1 MTEREMSLIERE
13 MSTPEGRRELAAA
26 AGIAD
31 AADLLLECFEASGLT
46 QERLA
51 QLLGLTPGRVSQ
63 VLHGDGNV
71 KVATLAR
78 FLSAMGRELQL
89 GAQLPTDDSEEQ
101 PCYAP
106 VSSSLKGEWSDVLNV
121 RQTVNVSTVSR
132 GPVDEGWAG
141 HRRVELRANYR

>member
-1 MTEREMSLIERE
+1 

-31 AADLLLECFEASGLT
+31 AADLLLECFEAAGLT

-78 FLSAMGRELQL
+78 FLSAMGWELQL
-89 GAQLPTDDSEEQ
+89 RAQTPTHDSQ
-101 PCYAP
+101 MQHSPAP
-106 VSSSLKGEWSDVLNV
+106 ASSHWEGEWSDILNL
-121 RQTVNVSTVSR
+121 RQTVTS
-132 GPVDEGWAG
+132 GAG
-141 HRRVELRANYR
+141 HPWIPYPRTGQGTDTWNFGLATGDE